1 MSEQGRRILI
11 TPVEGE
17 PGDRIQAWR
26 LAHDPEQAKRY
37 PPHLTLC
44 YDPPITDTSDAL
56 AMLGRQVRHAFPSP
70 VVIRLSGVA
79 QFGDGHRTLYVR
91 ALETEALDEAR
102 TRLFDGT
109 HLAFPPLRPWPWH
122 VSCLRNAALAPFDLI
137 EEARAGLDF
146 DLTIEVGA
154 VEYREL
160 QGRTYEVIARWDA
173 RG

>member
-1 MSEQGRRILI
+1 
-11 TPVEGE
+11 
-17 PGDRIQAWR
+17 
-26 LAHDPEQAKRY
+26 
-37 PPHLTLC
+37 
-44 YDPPITDTSDAL
+44 
-56 AMLGRQVRHAFPSP
+56 MLGRQIWHAFPSP
-70 VVIRLSGVA
+70 VRIRLGSVA

-122 VSCLRNAALAPFDLI
+122 VSCLRNAAHAPFDLI
-137 EEARAGLDF
+137 DEARAALNF
-146 DLTIEVGA
+146 DVPIEVGA

-160 QGRTYEVIARWDA
+160 QGRTYELIARWEA

>member
-11 TPVEGE
+11 APVEGE

-44 YDPPITDTSDAL
+44 YDPPIADTPEAL
-56 AMLGRQVRHAFPSP
+56 AALERQVRHAFASP
-70 VVIRLSGVA
+70 VPIRLGGVA

-91 ALETEALDEAR
+91 ALQTEALDEAR
-102 TRLFDGT
+102 LRLFDGT

-122 VSCLRNAALAPFDLI
+122 VSCLRNAAHAPFDLI
-137 EEARAGLDF
+137 DEARAALDF
-146 DLTIEVGA
+146 DVSQEVGA

-160 QGRTYEVIARWDA
+160 RGQTYEVIARWDA